1 MTKYLREKL
10 MIQEYS
16 YPYAAKINPSL
27 YSLVETS
34 EDDRG
39 KHSTVHAKMTR
50 MNLKSPEVDRLVEWV
65 LSLIKRDFRVTP
77 CEAKGVWGVMYNN
90 GDYIGEHNHQSTS
103 TYSFVYYVNTP
114 KGSSPLVFST
124 SRYKVKPIPGKLVL
138 FESRL
143 YHYIPPNKCNQRCII
158 SGNFLNHAH
167 TI

>member
-103 TYSFVYYVNTP
+103 TYLS
-114 KGSSPLVFST
+114 L
-124 SRYKVKPIPGKLVL
+124 I
-138 FESRL
+138 
-143 YHYIPPNKCNQRCII
+143 HI
-158 SGNFLNHAH
+158 
-167 TI
+167 